1 MMQPEDKPTRA
12 FSSGIMQSCLRGI
25 SLIHF
30 AAEVSIF
37 TRTADRITQLRP
49 QINHGVGFTDDVT
62 KTVVDDVVDHVAVG
76 SHQVAN
82 RAEMVRD

>member
-37 TRTADRITQLRP
+37 TRIADRITQLRP
-49 QINHGVGFTDDVT
+49 QINHGGGFFTQ
-62 KTVVDDVVDHVAVG
+62 VAVETRSARHPYG
-76 SHQVAN
+76 LGNTGGMGKVHLG
-82 RAEMVRD
+82 